1 MKVKLLFLFLF
12 LHPLLSS
19 AQGTTEAVSVYNKMM
34 TAMQQVHSSS
44 FILETEERIFGETK
58 HARYIVKLQVHPY
71 QVYAYSITPNPG
83 AEALYIE
90 GKTTGKILINP
101 NKFPFINLSLSPN
114 SMLLRKNHQY
124 TMLQMGFSYV
134 HELLAAYHKIEGP
147 DFVKRLKDGGDIN
160 FQNRNYHVL
169 EINNPE
175 YAIINYK
182 VLKGE
187 TVTSIAKKLHINDHI
202 ILELNPSIGDYSD
215 VDANEIIKVPS
226 SFAKKIV
233 LYVDQKTFLPYV
245 QITYDDKGLYGR
257 VIMSSFVLNPAFGP
271 LDFSRNN
278 PKYHF

>member
-1 MKVKLLFLFLF
+1 MHL
-12 LHPLLSS
+12 S
-19 AQGTTEAVSVYNKMM
+19 AQGQTEAVSVYNKMM

-83 AEALYIE
+83 AEALYLE
-90 GKTTGKILINP
+90 GKNNGKILINP

-147 DFVKRLKDGGDIN
+147 DFLKRLKSGGDIS

-175 YAIINYK
+175 YAIVNYK

-202 ILELNPSIGDYSD
+202 ILELNPSIDDYSD
-215 VDANEIIKVPS
+215 VDTDEIIKVPS

-233 LYVDQKTFLPYV
+233 LYVDPKTFLPYV

-271 LDFSRNN
+271 LDFSRSN

>member
-1 MKVKLLFLFLF
+1 MKSNLLLLFFIFL
-12 LHPLLSS
+12 PYYSP
-19 AQGTTEAVSVYNKMM
+19 AQGQAEAVSIYHQMM
-34 TAMQQVHSSS
+34 EAMQKVHSSS

-58 HARYIVKLQVHPY
+58 NARYIVKLQIHPY
-71 QVYAYSITPNPG
+71 QVYAYSIHPNPG
-83 AEALYIE
+83 AEALYLE
-90 GKTTGKILINP
+90 GKNNGKILINP
-101 NKFPFINLSLSPN
+101 NKFPFINLSLNPN

-134 HELLAAYHKIEGP
+134 HELLAAYNKIEGP
-147 DFVKRLKDGGDIN
+147 DFVKRLKSGGDIN

-175 YAIINYK
+175 YKIINYK

-187 TVTSIAKKLHINDHI
+187 TVTSIAKKMHINDHI
-202 ILELNPSIGDYSD
+202 ILELNPDINDYSD
-215 VDANEIIKVPS
+215 VNANDIIKIPS
-226 SFAKKIV
+226 TFAKKII
-233 LYVDQKTFLPYV
+233 LYVDKKTFLPYV

-271 LDFSRNN
+271 LEFSRSN

>member
-1 MKVKLLFLFLF
+1 MKLKLLLLILFLNPV
-12 LHPLLSS
+12 HSRV
-19 AQGTTEAVSVYNKMM
+19 QGQTEAASIYNKMM
-34 TAMQQVHSSS
+34 VAMQQVHSCS

-58 HARYIVKLQVHPY
+58 HARYIAKLQVHPY

-83 AEALYIE
+83 AEALYLE
-90 GKTTGKILINP
+90 GKNNGKILINP

-134 HELLAAYHKIEGP
+134 HELLETYHKIEGP
-147 DFVKRLKDGGDIN
+147 DFMKRIKSDGDIN

-175 YAIINYK
+175 YKIVTYK

-215 VDANEIIKVPS
+215 VDSNDLIKVPS
-226 SFAKKIV
+226 TFAKKII

-245 QITYDDKGLYGR
+245 QITFDDKGLYGR

-271 LDFSRNN
+271 LDFSRSN